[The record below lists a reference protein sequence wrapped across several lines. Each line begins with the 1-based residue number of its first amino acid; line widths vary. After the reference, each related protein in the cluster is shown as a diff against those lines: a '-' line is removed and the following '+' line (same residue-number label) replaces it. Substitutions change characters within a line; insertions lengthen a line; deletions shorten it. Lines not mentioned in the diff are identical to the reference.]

1 MRCMDGKS
9 TNITRMNETHYDG
22 LIELWRSFPGNTM
35 TGADDRP
42 DFEQFLQSNG
52 DYCFVALEKGRLAGS
67 VMAGNDKRR
76 GYIYH
81 LAVDQSFQ
89 GKGIGTALMEASEN
103 ALRKAGI
110 EKVHLFIYSDNP
122 AIRFYSKTGWHVRN
136 DITVMSKV
144 LIGDRYLGTRRDD

>member
-1 MRCMDGKS
+1 
-9 TNITRMNETHYDG
+9 MNETHYDD

-35 TGADDRP
+35 TGADERP
-42 DFEQFLQSNG
+42 AFEKFIQSNG
-52 DYCFVALEKGRLAGS
+52 DYCFVALEDDRLAGS

-81 LAVDQSFQ
+81 LAVDQFLQ
-89 GKGIGTALMEASEN
+89 GRGIGTALMEASEN
-103 ALRKAGI
+103 ALRNAGI

-144 LIGDRYLGTRRDD
+144 LIGDRYLGTRKDD